1 MRTAAVLAPLVAGAL
16 LQGCSPG
23 PGEVASPNAAPP
35 AEVVQ
40 IEGSDRSKV
49 TLTED
54 AERRL
59 GIKTETARAAGGTSL
74 IVVPVAALIYD
85 TAGQTWVYTTTERRT
100 FFRQAVTVARIE
112 GDNAILQSGLA
123 SGAPV
128 VTVGGAELLGAE
140 YGVEGE

>member
-1 MRTAAVLAPLVAGAL
+1 VRTAAVLAPLVAVTL
-16 LQGCSPG
+16 LQGCSLG
-23 PGEVASPNAAPP
+23 TTDVARPNAAPP

-40 IEGSDRSKV
+40 IEGTDRSIV

-54 AERRL
+54 AEQRL
-59 GIKTETARAAGGTSL
+59 GIKTETARYAVGSSL
-74 IVVPVAALIYD
+74 IVVPVDALIYD
-85 TAGQTWVYTTTERRT
+85 VEGQTWVYTTTEPRT

-112 GDNAILQSGLA
+112 GDDAILQSGLA

-128 VTVGGAELLGAE
+128 VIVGGAELLGAE